1 MLQPELPLSLVRLG
15 WQWHPTIPTA
25 LVRETK
31 QGREVKDTGDAAAT
45 VAVALRTVPKR
56 GRPVKKRAPSR

>member
-1 MLQPELPLSLVRLG
+1 MIQPELPPEIVRLG

>member
-1 MLQPELPLSLVRLG
+1 MTHPDLPPEIVRLG

-25 LVRETK
+25 LMRETR

-45 VAVALRTVPKR
+45 VAAALRTVPKR
-56 GRPVKKRAPSR
+56 GRPAKKRTA